1 MSILDLEAK
10 IAEIQARLDEISIEN
25 HAEVE
30 ELQQQLR
37 LYKTRAYEILT
48 VWDHVTL

>member
-10 IAEIQARLDEISIEN
+10 IAEIKLVLMRFVEN

-37 LYKTRAYEILT
+37 LIKLVPMKI
-48 VWDHVTL
+48 